1 MSAPFPTPLQVRVRR
16 VLGVT
21 AQAWGLSEPRESAR
35 VLALAP
41 APRAARRRRAVA
53 RAPFFAISY

>member
-1 MSAPFPTPLQVRVRR
+1 MSASFPTHLQVRVRR

-21 AQAWGLSEPRESAR
+21 AQAWGLAAPRESAR
-35 VLALAP
+35 VVPLTLAP
-41 APRAARRRRAVA
+41 RVPRRRRAVA